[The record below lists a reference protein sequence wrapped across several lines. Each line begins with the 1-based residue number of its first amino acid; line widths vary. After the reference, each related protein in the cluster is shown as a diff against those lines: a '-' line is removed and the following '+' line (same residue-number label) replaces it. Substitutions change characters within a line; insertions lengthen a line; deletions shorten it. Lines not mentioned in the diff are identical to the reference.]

1 MADARVFSKREQRLV
16 LLASCLAIFA
26 TPLMGTMVN
35 LALPTMAG
43 EFGMSTSDEGWVI
56 AVYFLSSVAFM
67 VPIARLADLF
77 GKKKIFITGL
87 FITIAGALLASM
99 SPNFTALLACRVVMG
114 IGAAAISCTGIA
126 MLTEVYPKNHRG
138 GAIGMNTASVY
149 LGSSVGPPLGG
160 LLTDTL
166 GWHST
171 FYMVIPFCLLALIAV
186 LSFKSDFAPAKGES
200 FDAKGSVVYG
210 VAITVAT
217 YGLMSITEWY
227 SIPLIIA
234 GVAML
239 FIFYFMEK
247 REKYPVLNVKI
258 FSNSRYTRSV
268 IAALLN
274 YASSF
279 AVAFFLSLYLQ
290 DVGDFSPSKTGMIL
304 LIQPLIQAV
313 FTPITGRLSD
323 KVDARILPTLG
334 MIVTCA
340 GLVVIV
346 TLTAEVNMT
355 MVMLA
360 LILLGTGYSLF
371 SAPNTNAVMSTVSE
385 RQYSEASG
393 MLGIMRQGGILLSIG
408 IAVGCV
414 SLIVGND
421 SITPATVDLFVRAMR
436 TAFMIFVTM
445 SVVGCVLSWFRG
457 KPGEKDNLSDTDVN
471 A

>member
-1 MADARVFSKREQRLV
+1 MADSTRVFSKKEQRLV

-35 LALPTMAG
+35 LALPTMG
-43 EFGMSTSDEGWVI
+43 SEFGISTSQEGWII

-77 GKKKIFITGL
+77 GKRKMFIAGI
-87 FITIAGALLASM
+87 FITIAGALFASV
-99 SPNFTALLACRVVMG
+99 SPNFTALLACRVIMG
-114 IGAAAISCTGIA
+114 LGSAAISCTGIA

-138 GAIGMNTASVY
+138 GAIGMNTAAVY

-160 LLTDTL
+160 FLTDTL

-171 FYMVIPFCLLALIAV
+171 FYMVIPFCLLALVAI
-186 LSFKSDFAPAKGES
+186 LTFKTDFAPSKGEH

-210 VAITVAT
+210 VAITIAT

-239 FIFYFMEK
+239 GAFYIIEK
-247 REKYPVLNVKI
+247 REKFPVLNVKL

-268 IAALLN
+268 AAALLN

-290 DVGDFSPSKTGMIL
+290 DVGDYTPSQAGMVL

-313 FTPITGRLSD
+313 FTPITGKLSD
-323 KVDARILPTLG
+323 RVDARILPTVG
-334 MIVTCA
+334 MIITCA
-340 GLVVIV
+340 GLFVIV
-346 TLTAEVNMT
+346 LLTREVNMLH
-355 MVMLA
+355 VAVA

-371 SAPNTNAVMSTVSE
+371 SAPNTNAVMATVTPKE
-385 RQYSEASG
+385 YSEASG
-393 MLGIMRQGGILLSIG
+393 MLSIMRQGGILLSIG

-414 SLIVGND
+414 SLIVGNG
-421 SITPATVDLFVRAMR
+421 SINPATIDLFMKAMK
-436 TAFMIFVTM
+436 TAFLIFVGM

-457 KPGEKDNLSDTDVN
+457 KPVKDGQTDPEH
-471 A
+471 